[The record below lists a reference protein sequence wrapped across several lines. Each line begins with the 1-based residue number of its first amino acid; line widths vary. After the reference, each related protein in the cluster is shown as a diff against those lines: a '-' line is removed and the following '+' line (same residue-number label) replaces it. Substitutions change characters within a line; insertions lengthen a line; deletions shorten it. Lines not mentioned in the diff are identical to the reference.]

1 MKIPMIALA
10 GLAATSMV
18 VGVSVVG
25 CAGNKS
31 STTSSAGS
39 ATSAGSGSA
48 ASSSSS
54 SATSSSSSAAA
65 ADYTALL
72 LKASD
77 ITLPGDTFT
86 GQPVI
91 QNPNGQP
98 GAAQI
103 FSNQND
109 TRHVGVTILI
119 LPDPDQAVSELDE
132 EKAALGDTVK
142 GGTPAPAAV
151 GTGGTMVSGTAPEG
165 SKAVTV
171 LMFTEGKAFV
181 NLAFDSPLNDPL
193 PPQFVTDVGQK
204 QDTAIKTGLHG

>member
-31 STTSSAGS
+31 STTSSSGS
-39 ATSAGSGSA
+39 ATSAGSN
-48 ASSSSS
+48 

-72 LKASD
+72 IKASD

-86 GQPVI
+86 GQPPI

-98 GAAQI
+98 GVAQI
-103 FSNQND
+103 FGNQND
-109 TRHVGVTILI
+109 TRHIGDTILI
-119 LPDPDQAVSELDE
+119 LPDADQAVSELDQ
-132 EKAALGDTVK
+132 EKAALGNMVT
-142 GGTPAPAAV
+142 GGTPAPAPV

-171 LMFTEGKAFV
+171 LLFTEGKAFV
-181 NLAFDSPLNDPL
+181 NLEFDSPLNDPV

-204 QDTAIKTGLHG
+204 QDTAIKNGLHG

>member
-18 VGVSVVG
+18 VGGSVVG

-31 STTSSAGS
+31 STTSSSGS
-39 ATSAGSGSA
+39 ATSAGSN
-48 ASSSSS
+48 

-65 ADYTALL
+65 ADYTGLL
-72 LKASD
+72 IKASD

-86 GQPVI
+86 GQPPI

-98 GAAQI
+98 GVAQI

-109 TRHVGVTILI
+109 TRHVGDTILI
-119 LPDPDQAVSELDE
+119 LPDPDQAVSELDL
-132 EKAALGDTVK
+132 EKAALGDLVK

-151 GTGGTMVSGTAPEG
+151 GTGGTMVSGTAPDG
-165 SKAVTV
+165 AKAVTV
-171 LMFTEGKAFV
+171 LLFTEGKAFT
-181 NLAFDSPLNDPL
+181 NLEFDSAPNDPV

-204 QDTAIKTGLHG
+204 QDTAIKNGLHG

>member
-31 STTSSAGS
+31 STTSSSGS
-39 ATSAGSGSA
+39 ATSA
-48 ASSSSS
+48 SSN

-72 LKASD
+72 IKASD

-86 GQPVI
+86 AQPPI

-98 GAAQI
+98 GIAQM

-109 TRHVGVTILI
+109 TRHVGDTILI
-119 LPDPDQAVSELDE
+119 LPDPDQAVSELDQ
-132 EKAALGDTVK
+132 EKAALGDLVK

-151 GTGGTMVSGTAPEG
+151 GTDGTMVSGTATEG

-171 LMFTEGKAFV
+171 LLFTEGKAFV
-181 NLAFDSPLNDPL
+181 NLEFDSPPNDPV
-193 PPQFVTDVGQK
+193 PPQFVTDVAQK
-204 QDTAIKTGLHG
+204 QDTAIKNGLHG

>member
-1 MKIPMIALA
+1 MGQYEDSDDRARRFGGDQHGCGCVGRRLRRQQVIDDL
-10 GLAATSMV
+10 V
-18 VGVSVVG
+18 VGIG
-25 CAGNKS
+25 Y
-31 STTSSAGS
+31 SSAG
-39 ATSAGSGSA
+39 
-48 ASSSSS
+48 SS

-72 LKASD
+72 IKASD

-86 GQPVI
+86 GQPPI

-98 GAAQI
+98 GVAQI

>member
-10 GLAATSMV
+10 GLAATAMV

-25 CAGNKS
+25 CGGNKS
-31 STTSSAGS
+31 STTSSSGS
-39 ATSAGSGSA
+39 ATASGGNSSTSS
-48 ASSSSS
+48 ASS
-54 SATSSSSSAAA
+54 APT

-72 LKASD
+72 IKPSD
-77 ITLPGDTFT
+77 IILPGDTFT
-86 GQPVI
+86 AQPPI

-98 GAAQI
+98 GVAQL

-109 TRHVGVTILI
+109 TRHIGDTILI
-119 LPDPDQAVSELDE
+119 LPDADQAVSELDQ
-132 EKAALGDTVK
+132 EKAAVGNMVT

-151 GTGGTMVSGTAPEG
+151 GTGGTMVSGTSPEG

-171 LMFTEGKAFV
+171 LLFTEGKAFT
-181 NLAFDSPLNDPL
+181 NLEFDSAPNDPV

-204 QDTAIKTGLHG
+204 QDTAIKNGLHG

>member
-10 GLAATSMV
+10 SLAATSMV
-18 VGVSVVG
+18 VGVSVAG

-31 STTSSAGS
+31 STTSSSGS
-39 ATSAGSGSA
+39 ATSAGST
-48 ASSSSS
+48 
-54 SATSSSSSAAA
+54 SATSSSSSAPA

-72 LKASD
+72 IKASD

-86 GQPVI
+86 GQPPI
-91 QNPNGQP
+91 QNPNGQL

-109 TRHVGVTILI
+109 TRHVGDTILI

-132 EKAALGDTVK
+132 EKAALGDMVK

-151 GTGGTMVSGTAPEG
+151 GTGGTTVSGTSPDG

-171 LMFTEGKAFV
+171 LLFTEGKAFV
-181 NLAFDSPLNDPL
+181 NLEFDSAPNDPV

-204 QDTAIKTGLHG
+204 QDTAIKNGLHG

>member
-25 CAGNKS
+25 CGNKS
-31 STTSSAGS
+31 STTSSSGS
-39 ATSAGSGSA
+39 ATSAG
-48 ASSSSS
+48 SS
-54 SATSSSSSAAA
+54 SATSSSSSAPA
-65 ADYTALL
+65 ADYTGLL
-72 LKASD
+72 IKASD

-86 GQPVI
+86 GQPPI

-98 GAAQI
+98 GIAQI

-109 TRHVGVTILI
+109 TRHVGDTILI

-132 EKAALGDTVK
+132 EKAALGDMVT

-151 GTGGTMVSGTAPEG
+151 GTGGTMVSGTSPDG

-171 LMFTEGKAFV
+171 LLFTEGKAFV
-181 NLAFDSPLNDPL
+181 NLEFDGAPNDPV

-204 QDTAIKTGLHG
+204 QNTAIKNGLHG

>member
-1 MKIPMIALA
+1 MKIPVIALA
-10 GLAATSMV
+10 CLAASSMV
-18 VGVSVVG
+18 VGVSLVG

-31 STTSSAGS
+31 STTSSSGS
-39 ATSAGSGSA
+39 ATTAGSN
-48 ASSSSS
+48 

-72 LKASD
+72 IKASD

-86 GQPVI
+86 GQPPI

-98 GAAQI
+98 GVAQM
-103 FSNQND
+103 FGNQND
-109 TRHVGVTILI
+109 TRHIGDTILI
-119 LPDPDQAVSELDE
+119 LPDPDQAVSELDL
-132 EKAALGDTVK
+132 EKAALGDTVT

-151 GTGGTMVSGTAPEG
+151 GTGGTTVSGTAPEG

-171 LMFTEGKAFV
+171 LLFTEGKAFV
-181 NLAFDSPLNDPL
+181 NLEFDSPLNDPV

-204 QDTAIKTGLHG
+204 QDTAIKNGLHG

>member
-31 STTSSAGS
+31 STTSSSGS
-39 ATSAGSGSA
+39 ATSAGSN
-48 ASSSSS
+48 

-65 ADYTALL
+65 ADYTGLMI
-72 LKASD
+72 KASD

-86 GQPVI
+86 GQPPI

-98 GAAQI
+98 GVAQI

-109 TRHVGVTILI
+109 TRHVGDTILI

-132 EKAALGDTVK
+132 EKAALGDMVK

-171 LMFTEGKAFV
+171 LLFTEGKAFI
-181 NLAFDSPLNDPL
+181 NLEFDSAPNDPV

-204 QDTAIKTGLHG
+204 QDTAIKNGLHG

>member
-1 MKIPMIALA
+1 MKIPMIGLA

-18 VGVSVVG
+18 VSVSVAG
-25 CAGNKS
+25 CDGNKS
-31 STTSSAGS
+31 STTSSSGS
-39 ATSAGSGSA
+39 AASAGSSSA

-54 SATSSSSSAAA
+54 APA

-72 LKASD
+72 VKASD

-86 GQPVI
+86 AQPSI

-98 GAAQI
+98 GVAQI
-103 FSNQND
+103 LGNQND
-109 TRHVGVTILI
+109 TRHVGDTILI

-132 EKAALGDTVK
+132 EKAALGDMVK
-142 GGTPAPAAV
+142 GGTPAPSAV

-171 LMFTEGKAFV
+171 LLFTEGKAFV
-181 NLAFDSPLNDPL
+181 NLAFDSPLNDPV
-193 PPQFVTDVGQK
+193 PPGFVTDVGQK
-204 QDTAIKTGLHG
+204 QDTAIKNGLHG

>member
-18 VGVSVVG
+18 VGMSVVG

-31 STTSSAGS
+31 STTSSSGS
-39 ATSAGSGSA
+39 ATSAGSSSA

-54 SATSSSSSAAA
+54 AAT

-72 LKASD
+72 IKASD

-86 GQPVI
+86 AQPPI
-91 QNPNGQP
+91 QSPNGQP
-98 GAAQI
+98 GVAQL

-109 TRHVGVTILI
+109 TRHIGDTILI
-119 LPDPDQAVSELDE
+119 LPDADQAVSELDQ
-132 EKAALGDTVK
+132 EKAAVGNMVT

-151 GTGGTMVSGTAPEG
+151 GTGGTMVSGTSPEG

-171 LMFTEGKAFV
+171 LLFTEGKAFT
-181 NLAFDSPLNDPL
+181 NLEFDSAPNDPV

-204 QDTAIKTGLHG
+204 QDTAIKNGLHG

>member
-18 VGVSVVG
+18 VGMSVVG

-31 STTSSAGS
+31 STTSSSGS
-39 ATSAGSGSA
+39 ATSAGSSSA
-48 ASSSSS
+48 A
-54 SATSSSSSAAA
+54 SSSSSAAA

-72 LKASD
+72 IKPSD

-86 GQPVI
+86 GQPPI

-98 GAAQI
+98 GVAQL

-109 TRHVGVTILI
+109 TRHVGDTILI
-119 LPDPDQAVSELDE
+119 LPDADQAVSELDE
-132 EKAALGDTVK
+132 EKAALGDMVK
-142 GGTPAPAAV
+142 GGTPAPAPV

-171 LMFTEGKAFV
+171 LLFTEGKAFV
-181 NLAFDSPLNDPL
+181 NLEFDSPPNDPV

-204 QDTAIKTGLHG
+204 QDTAIKNGLHG

>member
-18 VGVSVVG
+18 VGVSVAG

-31 STTSSAGS
+31 STTSSSGS
-39 ATSAGSGSA
+39 ATTTGSN
-48 ASSSSS
+48 

-72 LKASD
+72 IKASD

-86 GQPVI
+86 GQPPI

-98 GAAQI
+98 GVGQI

-109 TRHVGVTILI
+109 TRHVGDTILI

-132 EKAALGDTVK
+132 EKAALGDMVK
-142 GGTPAPAAV
+142 GGTPALAAV

-171 LMFTEGKAFV
+171 LLFTEGKAFV
-181 NLAFDSPLNDPL
+181 NLEFDSPLNDPL
-193 PPQFVTDVGQK
+193 PPQFVTEVGQK
-204 QDTAIKTGLHG
+204 QDTAIKNGLHG

>member
-18 VGVSVVG
+18 LGVSVVG

-31 STTSSAGS
+31 STTSSSGS
-39 ATSAGSGSA
+39 ATSAGSN
-48 ASSSSS
+48 

-65 ADYTALL
+65 ADYTGLL
-72 LKASD
+72 IKASD

-86 GQPVI
+86 GQPPI

-98 GAAQI
+98 GVAQI

-109 TRHVGVTILI
+109 TRHVGDTILI
-119 LPDPDQAVSELDE
+119 LPDPDQAVSELDL
-132 EKAALGDTVK
+132 EKAALGDLVK

-151 GTGGTMVSGTAPEG
+151 GTGGTMVSGTAPDG
-165 SKAVTV
+165 AKAVTV
-171 LMFTEGKAFV
+171 LLFTEGKAFT
-181 NLAFDSPLNDPL
+181 NLEFDSAPNDPV

-204 QDTAIKTGLHG
+204 QDTAIKNGLHG

>member
-31 STTSSAGS
+31 STTSSSGS
-39 ATSAGSGSA
+39 ATSAGSN
-48 ASSSSS
+48 

-72 LKASD
+72 IKAGD

-86 GQPVI
+86 DQPPI

-98 GAAQI
+98 GVAQI

-109 TRHVGVTILI
+109 TRHVGDTILI
-119 LPDPDQAVSELDE
+119 LPDPDQAVSELDL
-132 EKAALGDTVK
+132 EKAALGDMVK

-151 GTGGTMVSGTAPEG
+151 GAGGTMVSGTAPEG

-171 LMFTEGKAFV
+171 LLFTEGKAFV
-181 NLAFDSPLNDPL
+181 NLEFDSPPNDPV

-204 QDTAIKTGLHG
+204 QDTAIKNGLHG

>member
-25 CAGNKS
+25 CGNKS
-31 STTSSAGS
+31 STTSSSGS
-39 ATSAGSGSA
+39 ATSAG
-48 ASSSSS
+48 SS
-54 SATSSSSSAAA
+54 SATSSSSSAPA
-65 ADYTALL
+65 ADYTGLL
-72 LKASD
+72 IKASD

-86 GQPVI
+86 GQPPI

-98 GAAQI
+98 GIAQI
-103 FSNQND
+103 FTNQND
-109 TRHVGVTILI
+109 TRHVGDTILI

-132 EKAALGDTVK
+132 EKAALGDMVK

-151 GTGGTMVSGTAPEG
+151 GTGGTTVSGTSPDG

-171 LMFTEGKAFV
+171 LLFTEGKGFV
-181 NLAFDSPLNDPL
+181 NLEFDSAPNDPV

-204 QDTAIKTGLHG
+204 QNTAIKNGLHG

>member
-18 VGVSVVG
+18 VGVTVVG

-31 STTSSAGS
+31 STTSSSGS
-39 ATSAGSGSA
+39 ATSAGSNSA

-54 SATSSSSSAAA
+54 AASSSSSAAA

-72 LKASD
+72 IKAGD

-86 GQPVI
+86 GQPPI

-103 FSNQND
+103 FGNQND
-109 TRHVGVTILI
+109 TRHVGATILI

-132 EKAALGDTVK
+132 EKAALGDSVQ

-151 GTGGTMVSGTAPEG
+151 GTGGTTVSGTSPDG

-171 LMFTEGKAFV
+171 LLFTEGKAFV
-181 NLAFDSPLNDPL
+181 NLAFDSPPNDPL

-204 QDTAIKTGLHG
+204 QDAAIKNGLHG